1 MPDIL
6 WNDYLYRPLLNILI
20 WLYNNWAGQNLG
32 WAVVILT
39 VALRVILLP
48 FSIINERNAVRY
60 ERLHERIEGLE
71 KAFKN
76 DPVQLKEEI
85 RNVMHYYRVSP
96 WAKTVVLGILGLVL
110 VLLYQVFLGGMEPI
124 KIARALYDWNDAPGT
139 VNTIFFGFDIAL
151 RSLLWSGAAG
161 VWIFLDLYWTQR
173 KSAQSATKG
182 EVMFIIFFP
191 FFIFVLLW
199 WLPMVKSIFILTSMA
214 FSGTITVL
222 RKLFVKTPKPKAAH

>member
-1 MPDIL
+1 MSDFF

-60 ERLHERIEGLE
+60 ERLHERMAGLE

-76 DPVQLKEEI
+76 DPVQLKEEV
-85 RNVMHYYRVSP
+85 RKVMHQYRVSP
-96 WAKTVVLGILGLVL
+96 WAKTVVLAVLGLVL
-110 VLLYQVFLGGMEPI
+110 VLLYQVFLGGMAPVA
-124 KIARALYDWNDAPGT
+124 IARSLYAWNDPPGVVDT
-139 VNTIFFGFDIAL
+139 MFFGFDIAA

-161 VWIFLDLYWTQR
+161 FWVFLDLYWTQR
-173 KSAQSATKG
+173 KQKEPASKG
-182 EVMFIIFFP
+182 EVMYIIFFP
-191 FFIFVLLW
+191 LFVFVLLW
-199 WLPMVKSIFILTSMA
+199 WLPMVKSLFILTTMA
-214 FSGTITVL
+214 FSVSITLL
-222 RKLFVKTPKPKAAH
+222 RKAFVGSPHKSS